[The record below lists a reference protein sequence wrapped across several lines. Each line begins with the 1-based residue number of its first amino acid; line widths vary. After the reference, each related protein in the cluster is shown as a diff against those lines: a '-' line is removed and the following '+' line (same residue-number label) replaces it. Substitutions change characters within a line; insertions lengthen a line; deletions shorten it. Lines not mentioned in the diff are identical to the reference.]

1 MMNPL
6 VSSIWP
12 DTASITSNNH
22 LSIAGCDVTVLAEM
36 YGTPLYVLDEATVR
50 NTIRAYRQA
59 FADTYPHNVTI
70 HYASKALLNTA
81 LAQLVHQ
88 EQLHLDVVSGGELF
102 VARQAGFPMHAVH
115 FHGNAK
121 TRVELERALA
131 WGVGAIV
138 VDNLD
143 ELESLAALSAVREQP
158 QAILLRIAPGIDAH
172 THAHIATGDTDSKFG
187 LPLDALDAAA
197 VRIASTP
204 GLHLIGL
211 HAHIGSQITT
221 FEPLRQNVEILLQ
234 SAAHLR
240 DAYGFLIEEISAGG
254 GLGVQYVVGDPAP
267 DIQTYAA
274 TLSQMMVRGCAAH
287 RLPTLRLTVEPGRS
301 IIARGVVALYRV
313 LGGKHIQP
321 IPYIHID
328 GGMADNIRPALYG
341 ARYTALLAN
350 RAGTSP
356 TTSFHIAGRYCESG
370 DILIRDIALP
380 TPSVSD
386 LLAVPVSGAYTLSM
400 ASTYNLVPR
409 PAFVLVKDEAS
420 YLIQRRENEE
430 ELLSRDF
437 PLP

>member
-12 DTASITSNNH
+12 DTATVASNGH
-22 LSIAGCDVTVLAEM
+22 LCIGGCDATVLAET
-36 YGTPLYVLDEATVR
+36 YGTPLYVLDELTVR
-50 NTIRAYRQA
+50 NTIQTYRQA
-59 FADTYPHNVTI
+59 FTNSYPYDTTI

-81 LAQLVHQ
+81 LVQLVNQ
-88 EQLHLDVVSGGELF
+88 EHLHLDVVSGGELF

-138 VDNLD
+138 IDNLD
-143 ELESLAALSAVREQP
+143 ELESLAALSAVREQS
-158 QAILLRIAPGIDAH
+158 QAILLRIAPGVDAH
-172 THAHIATGDTDSKFG
+172 THAHITTGNSDSKFG
-187 LPLDALDAAA
+187 LPLDALDIAAM
-197 VRIASTP
+197 RIASTP
-204 GLHLIGL
+204 GLHLVGL
-211 HAHIGSQITT
+211 HAHIGSQITVS
-221 FEPLRQNVEILLQ
+221 EPLQQNVEILLQ
-234 SAAHLR
+234 SAVRLR
-240 DAYGFLIEEISAGG
+240 DAHGLIIEEISAGG
-254 GLGVQYVVGDPAP
+254 GLGVPYVVSDPVP
-267 DIQTYAA
+267 DIQTYAT
-274 TLSQMMVRGCAAH
+274 TLGRAMVQGCEGH
-287 RLPTLRLTVEPGRS
+287 RLPPVRLTVEPGRS
-301 IIARGVVALYRV
+301 IIARAVVALYRV
-313 LGGKHIQP
+313 TGSKQIQP

-341 ARYTALLAN
+341 AHYTALLAN
-350 RAGTSP
+350 CADASS
-356 TTSFHIAGRYCESG
+356 TTTVHVAGRYCESS
-370 DILIRDIALP
+370 DILIRDLALP

-409 PAFVLVKDEAS
+409 PALVLVRDETS
-420 YLIQRRENEE
+420 YLIQRRESEE